1 MSEMRSSID
10 SLKAGLYI
18 RLLNSIEKEF
28 LAELLKLPP
37 KDPVLVE
44 EWCNCVVRAVRNKV
58 ITWKQFFA
66 MLQPDFAMV
75 LKAKIIE
82 RAQDQ
87 KNYDLLAFLKSM
99 ED

>member
-1 MSEMRSSID
+1 MRSSID

-37 KDPVLVE
+37 KDPALHE
-44 EWCNCVVRAVRNKV
+44 EWCNLVGRAVKNKV

-66 MLQPDFAMV
+66 MLQPDFAAV

-82 RAQDQ
+82 KAQDQ

>member
-1 MSEMRSSID
+1 MRSSID

-37 KDPVLVE
+37 KDPVLHK
-44 EWCNCVVRAVRNKV
+44 EWCDLVGRAVKNKV

-66 MLQPDFAMV
+66 MLQPDFAAV

-82 RAQDQ
+82 KAQDQ
-87 KNYDLLAFLKSM
+87 KNYDLLAFLKSF
-99 ED
+99 ER

>member
-1 MSEMRSSID
+1 
-10 SLKAGLYI
+10 
-18 RLLNSIEKEF
+18 
-28 LAELLKLPP
+28 LLKLPP
-37 KDPVLVE
+37 KDPVLHK
-44 EWCNCVVRAVRNKV
+44 EWCDLVGRAVKNKV

-66 MLQPDFAMV
+66 MLQPDFAAV

-82 RAQDQ
+82 KAQDQ